1 MIVNGQ
7 RTFLN
12 EKLKTIVDGTTSIT
26 DIVGMLSFNNL
37 IKGIKFYDHEEELT
51 ENFERATRILY
62 PISNIGLENNVTFEC
77 YVEQKFNNDYV
88 EIGYATLTLSNSTN
102 AAINGYRI
110 VIENG
115 DQVFQYDEY
124 GNSPIAEKLKDP
136 IQIKPLICHFF
147 NPTGLEIPN
156 GNYTLN

>member
-1 MIVNGQ
+1 M
-7 RTFLN
+7 
-12 EKLKTIVDGTTSIT
+12 
-26 DIVGMLSFNNL
+26 
-37 IKGIKFYDHEEELT
+37 
-51 ENFERATRILY
+51 
-62 PISNIGLENNVTFEC
+62 
-77 YVEQKFNNDYV
+77 

-124 GNSPIAEKLKDP
+124 GNSPVAEKLKDP

-156 GNYTLN
+156 GNYTLKIKECQKTPFYLTSHTPSISSLFRQSNVS